1 NNCAAGLYWEIW
13 WAYIVSRL
21 VGESHKDSLIIGFS
35 MNTRALM
42 ELIVLNV
49 GYDLGLLPKN
59 IFTMLVIMAVVSTFM
74 VTPILKALLKNTK
87 GSSQNLQL

>member
-1 NNCAAGLYWEIW
+1 
-13 WAYIVSRL
+13 
-21 VGESHKDSLIIGFS
+21 
-35 MNTRALM
+35 M